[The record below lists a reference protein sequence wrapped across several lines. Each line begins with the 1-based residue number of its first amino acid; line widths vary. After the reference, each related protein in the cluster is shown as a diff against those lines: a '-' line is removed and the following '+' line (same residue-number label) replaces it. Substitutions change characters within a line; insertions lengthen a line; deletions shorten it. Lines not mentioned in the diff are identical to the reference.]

1 MGTVKKQNDM
11 IFNFPTPTRRTNPLI
26 EYFRT
31 HAINQHN
38 PDSMKMGN
46 YDSDYDD
53 DDENSS
59 YDPEEDLEM
68 MFDDEEL
75 EEMHESY

>member
-1 MGTVKKQNDM
+1 MN
-11 IFNFPTPTRRTNPLI
+11 INFPTRRTNPLI
-26 EYFRT
+26 EHFRT
-31 HAINQHN
+31 HAINQHK
-38 PDSMKMGN
+38 PDSMKLGN

-68 MFDDEEL
+68 MFDDEDL

>member
-1 MGTVKKQNDM
+1 MNLH
-11 IFNFPTPTRRTNPLI
+11 FPTSTRRTNPLI

-31 HAINQHN
+31 HAINQDN
-38 PDSMKMGN
+38 PNSMKMGN